1 MYIQN
6 KPRWQIKENQVTNE
20 KLYLNRRKFIKNSS
34 SILGSTALLYN
45 FLSKD
50 LNAIQNNENFLKFQ
64 INKKYQVLSN
74 ITPENLSTK
83 YNNFFEFG
91 STKNIWKEAQK
102 LETKNWK
109 LKITGLVEKPLTF
122 EVEDLINKFKLEE
135 RIYRHRCV
143 EAWSMVVPWLGFQM
157 SKLLKLCK
165 PLSSAKFIKFTTFY
179 DPKIATEQK
188 ARWYPWPYTEGL
200 TLEEAKN
207 DLSFLVI
214 GAYGKNLHNQFG
226 APIRLHLPWKYGFK
240 SIKSIEGIEFTDK
253 RPVSFWENLASNE
266 YGFWANVNPA
276 VDHPRWS
283 QKTERILG
291 GGERETEIYN
301 GYGPEVSALYSNF
314 SNLGDKLFR

>member
-50 LNAIQNNENFLKFQ
+50 LNATQNNENILKFQ
-64 INKKYQVLSN
+64 INKKYHILSN

-109 LKITGLVEKPLTF
+109 LNITGLVEKPLTF

-165 PLSSAKFIKFTTFY
+165 PLSSAKYIKFTTFY

-200 TLEEAKN
+200 TLEEAQN
-207 DLSFLVI
+207 DLSFLVF

-240 SIKSIEGIEFTDK
+240 SIKSIKEIEFTDK

-314 SNLGDKLFR
+314 SNLGDRLFR

>member
-1 MYIQN
+1 MYIQK

-20 KLYLNRRKFIKNSS
+20 QLYLNRRKFIKNSS
-34 SILGSTALLYN
+34 SILGSTVLLYN
-45 FLSKD
+45 FLGKYLSATQK
-50 LNAIQNNENFLKFQ
+50 NENYLKFQ
-64 INKKYQVLSN
+64 INKKYQNLLD

-102 LETKNWK
+102 LETENWK

-122 EVEDLINKFKLEE
+122 EVEDLINKLKLEE

-157 SKLLKLCK
+157 SKLIKLCK
-165 PLSSAKFIKFTTFY
+165 PLSSAKYIKLTTFY

-200 TLEEAKN
+200 TLEEANN
-207 DLSFLVI
+207 DLSFLVF

-240 SIKSIEGIEFTDK
+240 SIKSIVEIEFTDK

-266 YGFWANVNPA
+266 YGFWANVNPT

-283 QKTERILG
+283 QKTERVLG

-301 GYGPEVSALYSNF
+301 GYGPEVSALYSNL
-314 SNLGDKLFR
+314 SYLGDRLFR

>member
-1 MYIQN
+1 M
-6 KPRWQIKENQVTNE
+6 V
-20 KLYLNRRKFIKNSS
+20 
-34 SILGSTALLYN
+34 
-45 FLSKD
+45 KD
-50 LNAIQNNENFLKFQ
+50 
-64 INKKYQVLSN
+64 S
-74 ITPENLSTK
+74 
-83 YNNFFEFG
+83 NFFEFG
-91 STKNIWKEAQK
+91 PTKNIWKEAQK

-165 PLSSAKFIKFTTFY
+165 PLSSAKYIKFTTFY

-207 DLSFLVI
+207 DLSFLVF

-240 SIKSIEGIEFTDK
+240 SIKSIKGIEFTDK

-314 SNLGDKLFR
+314 SNLGDRLFR

>member
-34 SILGSTALLYN
+34 SILGSTAFLYN

-50 LNAIQNNENFLKFQ
+50 LNATQNNENILKFQ
-64 INKKYQVLSN
+64 INKKYHILSN

-165 PLSSAKFIKFTTFY
+165 PLSSAKYIKFTTFY

-207 DLSFLVI
+207 DLSFIVL

-314 SNLGDKLFR
+314 SNLGDRLFR

>member
-34 SILGSTALLYN
+34 SILGSTSLLYN

-50 LNAIQNNENFLKFQ
+50 LNAAQNNENILKFQ
-64 INKKYQVLSN
+64 INKKYHILSN

-165 PLSSAKFIKFTTFY
+165 PLSSAKYIKFTTFY

-314 SNLGDKLFR
+314 SNLGDRLFR

>member
-20 KLYLNRRKFIKNSS
+20 KLYFNRRKFIKNSS
-34 SILGSTALLYN
+34 SILGSTALLYY

-50 LNAIQNNENFLKFQ
+50 LNATQNNENILKFQ
-64 INKKYQVLSN
+64 INKKYHILSN

-165 PLSSAKFIKFTTFY
+165 PLSSAKYIKFTTFY

-207 DLSFLVI
+207 DLSFLVF

>member
-1 MYIQN
+1 MYIKKN
-6 KPRWQIKENQVTNE
+6 PRWQIKENQVTNE
-20 KLYLNRRKFIKNSS
+20 QLYFNRRKFIKNSS
-34 SILGSTALLYN
+34 SILGSTALIYN
-45 FLSKD
+45 FLGKY
-50 LNAIQNNENFLKFQ
+50 LNATQKNENFLKFQ
-64 INKKYQVLSN
+64 INKKYHILLD

-122 EVEDLINKFKLEE
+122 EVQDLINKFKLEE

-157 SKLLKLCK
+157 SKLIKLCK
-165 PLSSAKFIKFTTFY
+165 PLSSAKYIKFTTFY

-207 DLSFLVI
+207 DLSFLVC

-240 SIKSIEGIEFTDK
+240 SIKSIEKIEFTDK

-314 SNLGDKLFR
+314 SNLGDRLFR

>member
-1 MYIQN
+1 MHIIK
-6 KPRWQIKENQVTNE
+6 KPRWQIKENHATNE
-20 KLYLNRRKFIKNSS
+20 DLYFNRRNFFQKSS
-34 SILGSTALLYN
+34 SILGCAAVGYN
-45 FLSKD
+45 FFSTD
-50 LNAIQNNENFLKFQ
+50 LNASQNK
-64 INKKYQVLSN
+64 INDLIFKKNNKYNSISE
-74 ITPENLSTK
+74 ITPENLSSK

-102 LETKNWK
+102 LKTNYWK
-109 LKITGLVEKPLTF
+109 IKITGLVEKPITF
-122 EVEDLINKFKLEE
+122 EIEDLIKKFNLEE

-157 SKLLKLCK
+157 SNLVKLCN
-165 PLSSAKFIKFTTFY
+165 PLSSAKYIKFTTFY

-200 TLEEAKN
+200 TIEEAN
-207 DLSFLVI
+207 NELSFVVV

-240 SIKSIEGIEFTDK
+240 SIKSIVEIEFTDK
-253 RPVSFWENLASNE
+253 KPVSFWENLASNE

-291 GGERETEIYN
+291 GGERQTEIYN
-301 GYGPEVSALYSNF
+301 GYEEEVSYLYTNI

>member
-1 MYIQN
+1 MYIQK

-20 KLYLNRRKFIKNSS
+20 QLYLNRRKFIKNSS
-34 SILGSTALLYN
+34 SILGFTALLYN
-45 FLSKD
+45 FLGKD
-50 LNAIQNNENFLKFQ
+50 LNATQKTENFLKFQ
-64 INKKYQVLSN
+64 INKKYHTLSE

-91 STKNIWKEAQK
+91 STKNIWKEAEK
-102 LETKNWK
+102 LETKSWK
-109 LKITGLVEKPLTF
+109 LKISGLIEKPLTF
-122 EVEDLINKFKLEE
+122 EVADLINKFKLEE

-157 SKLLKLCK
+157 SKLIKLCK
-165 PLSSAKFIKFTTFY
+165 PLSSAKYIKLTTFY

-200 TLEEAKN
+200 TLEEANN
-207 DLSFLVI
+207 DLSFLVF

-240 SIKSIEGIEFTDK
+240 SIKSIVEIEFTDK

-266 YGFWANVNPA
+266 YGFWANVNPT

-283 QKTERILG
+283 QKTERVLG

-301 GYGPEVSALYSNF
+301 GYGPEVSALYSNL
-314 SNLGDKLFR
+314 SYLGDRLFR

>member
-1 MYIQN
+1 MN
-6 KPRWQIKENQVTNE
+6 TFKKPRWLIRESNVTNE
-20 KLYLNRRKFIKNSS
+20 DLYFNRREFIKKSSIYLGSSAITYSCLSEYGTASQDNINNFKFIKNNKYNIISE
-34 SILGSTALLYN
+34 ITA
-45 FLSKD
+45 
-50 LNAIQNNENFLKFQ
+50 
-64 INKKYQVLSN
+64 
-74 ITPENLSTK
+74 ENLSTK

-91 STKNIWKEAQK
+91 STKNIWKESQK
-102 LETKNWK
+102 LDTDNWK
-109 LKITGLVEKPLTF
+109 LKITGLVEKSMIL
-122 EVEDLINKFKLEE
+122 EVDDLINRFKLEE

-157 SKLLKLCK
+157 SKLIKYCN
-165 PLSSAKFIKFTTFY
+165 PLSSAKYIKFTTFY
-179 DPKIATEQK
+179 NPKIATEQK

-200 TLEEAKN
+200 TIEEAN
-207 DLSFLVI
+207 NELSFLVL

-240 SIKSIEGIEFTDK
+240 SIKSIVEIEFTDK

-283 QKTERILG
+283 QKTERVLG

-314 SNLGDKLFR
+314 SNLGDSLFR

>member
-1 MYIQN
+1 MHVFK
-6 KPRWQIKENQVTNE
+6 KPRWSIKENKVTNKE
-20 KLYLNRRKFIKNSS
+20 LYFNRRKFLQNSS
-34 SILGSTALLYN
+34 SIFGSTALAYN
-45 FLSKD
+45 YFATY
-50 LNAIQNNENFLKFQ
+50 LNASQNNINNLKF
-64 INKKYQVLSN
+64 INNQKYNTISE

-102 LETKNWK
+102 LKTNDWK
-109 LKITGLVEKPLTF
+109 LKISGLVENPITLG
-122 EVEDLINKFKLEE
+122 VEDLIHKFKLEE

-157 SKLLKLCK
+157 SKLVKYSN
-165 PLSSAKFIKFTTFY
+165 PLSSAKYIKFTTFY
-179 DPKIATEQK
+179 NPKIASEQK

-200 TLEEAKN
+200 TIEEAN
-207 DLSFLVI
+207 NELSFLVF

-240 SIKSIEGIEFTDK
+240 SIKSIVEIEFTDI

-266 YGFWANVNPA
+266 YGFWANVNPD

-291 GGERETEIYN
+291 GGERKTEIYN
-301 GYGPEVSALYSNF
+301 GYGPEVSSLYSNF
-314 SNLGDKLFR
+314 SQLGDKLFR

>member
-1 MYIQN
+1 MYILK
-6 KPRWQIKENQVTNE
+6 KPRWQINENHITNE
-20 KLYLNRRKFIKNSS
+20 DLYLNRRKFLQKAS
-34 SILGSTALLYN
+34 SIFGFATINYN
-45 FLSKD
+45 FLGTD
-50 LNAIQNNENFLKFQ
+50 LYASQNNLNNLKF
-64 INKKYQVLSN
+64 IKNKKYNTISE

-102 LETKNWK
+102 LKTNDWK
-109 LKITGLVEKPLTF
+109 LKISGLVEKSKTF
-122 EVEDLINKFKLEE
+122 EFDDLIQKFNLEE

-143 EAWSMVVPWLGFQM
+143 EAWSMVVPWLGFPM
-157 SKLLKLCK
+157 TKILHHCN
-165 PLSSAKFIKFTTFY
+165 PLSSAKYIKFTTFY

-200 TLEEAKN
+200 TIEEASN
-207 DLSFLVI
+207 ELSFLVV

-240 SIKSIEGIEFTDK
+240 SIKSIVEIEFTDK
-253 RPVSFWENLASNE
+253 KPISFWENLASNE

-301 GYGPEVSALYSNF
+301 GYAEEVSDLYTNLSH
-314 SNLGDKLFR
+314 LGDKLFR

>member
-1 MYIQN
+1 MYIQK

-20 KLYLNRRKFIKNSS
+20 QLYFNRRKFIKNSS
-34 SILGSTALLYN
+34 SILGSTALIYN
-45 FLSKD
+45 FLGKY
-50 LNAIQNNENFLKFQ
+50 LNATQKNENFLKFQ
-64 INKKYQVLSN
+64 INKKYHILSD

-102 LETKNWK
+102 LKTSDWK
-109 LKITGLVEKPLTF
+109 LKISGLVEKPITLG
-122 EVEDLINKFKLEE
+122 VEDLIYKFKLEE

-157 SKLLKLCK
+157 SKLVKHCN
-165 PLSSAKFIKFTTFY
+165 PLSSAKYIKFTTFY

-200 TLEEAKN
+200 TIEEAN
-207 DLSFLVI
+207 NELSFLVL

-240 SIKSIEGIEFTDK
+240 SIKSIVEIEFTDK

-276 VDHPRWS
+276 VNHPRWS
-283 QKTERILG
+283 QKTERVLG

-314 SNLGDKLFR
+314 SNLGDRLFR

>member
-1 MYIQN
+1 MYFLK
-6 KPRWQIKENQVTNE
+6 KPRWQLKENQVTNE
-20 KLYLNRRKFIKNSS
+20 KLYFSRRKFVKNST
-34 SILGSTALLYN
+34 SILGSTTLFYN
-45 FLSKD
+45 YFSND
-50 LNAIQNNENFLKFQ
+50 LFASQSVENKLKFTKNNKFQ
-64 INKKYQVLSN
+64 ILSD

-102 LETKNWK
+102 LKTNDWK
-109 LKITGLVEKPLTF
+109 IKITGLVEKPITF
-122 EVEDLINKFKLEE
+122 EVEDLIKKLKLEE

-157 SKLLKLCK
+157 SKLLKLCN
-165 PLSSAKFIKFTTFY
+165 PLSSAKYIKFTTFY

-200 TLEEAKN
+200 TIEEAN
-207 DLSFLVI
+207 NELSFLVI

-226 APIRLHLPWKYGFK
+226 APLRLHLPWKYGFK
-240 SIKSIEGIEFTDK
+240 SIKSIVEIEFTDQ

-283 QKTERILG
+283 QKTEKILG
-291 GGERETEIYN
+291 GGERETEIFN
-301 GYGPEVSALYSNF
+301 GYGSEVSGLYDKISY
-314 SNLGDKLFR
+314 LGDKLFR